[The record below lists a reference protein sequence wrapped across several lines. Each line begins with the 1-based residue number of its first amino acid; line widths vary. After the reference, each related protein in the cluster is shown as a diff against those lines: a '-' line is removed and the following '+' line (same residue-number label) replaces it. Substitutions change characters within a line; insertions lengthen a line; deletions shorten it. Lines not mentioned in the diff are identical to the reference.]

1 LIQNRYLSI
10 SETPVAQSV
19 SFVYANF
26 STMTDWMLLIESTKS
41 SSQLPLNKDKITLGR
56 GQGNDVVLDDQR
68 ASRNHCIIE
77 RGNSGWRVR
86 DLNSSNG
93 TLLNGKSVAIER
105 LRAGDVILIGT
116 TRIRL
121 GTPESFAAA
130 ANGALELDAQDVL
143 DAGDAF
149 DLDSIDPSLIG
160 DLPGLDGADF
170 SPMTLTN
177 SNPLEYENTLV
188 RIANALPAKEFGDH
202 QIELGTSAGKIIY
215 PQADPTKR
223 RGIRE
228 GVDLLRLVLLVA
240 FRTGASDIHLEP
252 RDGEWL
258 GRLRIDGDMVDLV
271 KMPAPIGMKLNT
283 IVKVLGEIDIQFK
296 DAIQEGA
303 FIARVPTNK
312 PGQSRRVD
320 YRVSFAPGVHGQK
333 LVCRVLD
340 ASNAPGTIR
349 DLNLPAWVNDELAM
363 SIKQESG
370 MVLVCG
376 PTGSG
381 KTTTLYAL
389 LRSIATRN
397 RNVTTIEDPVEI
409 QLPGVTQIPVDEAGG
424 KGFATLLRSILR
436 QDPDVILVGEV
447 RDAETA
453 RTAMQ
458 AAITGHLVFSTLHT
472 KDTLGTIFR
481 LLDLGVEPFL
491 CAQALQIV
499 LAQRLVRKLCPRCKK
514 AVPLTE
520 QQRTQMGAVG
530 RQLKEVFIPVGCPEC
545 LGTGFSKRVAFFEML
560 QMTPEIRDAIGRRA
574 TLAELDAMVRQGAFV
589 SLKQAGYELVAK
601 GIVSFDEVEESVGRG
616 IR

>member
-1 LIQNRYLSI
+1 MLDL
-10 SETPVAQSV
+10 P
-19 SFVYANF
+19 
-26 STMTDWMLLIESTKS
+26 TMSDWMIQIETDKDST
-41 SSQLPLNKDKITLGR
+41 QLPLDKDKITVGR
-56 GQGNDVVLDDQR
+56 ASTNDVVLEDQK
-68 ASRNHCIIE
+68 ASRNHCVIE

-93 TLLNGKSVAIER
+93 TLVNGKSIAIER
-105 LRAGDVILIGT
+105 LRAGDIILIGT
-116 TRIRL
+116 TRIRM
-121 GTPESFAAA
+121 GTAESLAHSTG
-130 ANGALELDAQDVL
+130 GALDLSADDLIDDGGGE
-143 DAGDAF
+143 F
-149 DLDSIDPSLIG
+149 DINSIDPSLVI
-160 DLPGLDGADF
+160 DLDGADF

-177 SNPLEYENTLV
+177 TNPAEYEPTLV
-188 RIANALPAKEFGDH
+188 RIANALPQRDFDDH
-202 QIELGTSAGKIIY
+202 HIELGTSAGGVIY
-215 PQADPTKR
+215 PKADPTKR
-223 RGIRE
+223 RGPRE
-228 GVDLLRLVLLVA
+228 AVDLLRLVLLVC

-252 RDGEWL
+252 RDDGYL
-258 GRLRIDGDMVDLV
+258 ARLRIDGDMVDLA
-271 KMPAPIGMKLNT
+271 KMPTAIGLKLST

-303 FIARVPTNK
+303 FTARVPTNK
-312 PGQSRRVD
+312 PGSTRRVD
-320 YRVSFAPGVHGQK
+320 YRISFAPGVFGQK
-333 LVCRVLD
+333 LVCRILD
-340 ASNAPGTIR
+340 AANAPATIK
-349 DLNLPAWVNDELAM
+349 DLNLPAWVNDELTTAV
-363 SIKQESG
+363 KQESG

-424 KGFATLLRSILR
+424 KSFAALLRSLLR

-472 KDTLGTIFR
+472 KDTIGTVFR

-499 LAQRLVRKLCPRCKK
+499 LAQRLVRKLCPKCKK
-514 AVPLTE
+514 GVPLIE
-520 QQRTQMGAVG
+520 SQRAAMGAVG

-545 LGTGFSKRVAFFEML
+545 LGTGFAKRVAFFEML
-560 QMTPEIRDAIGRRA
+560 QMSPELRDAVSRKA
-574 TLAELDAMVRQGAFV
+574 SLAELDGIARQGAFV

-601 GIVSFDEVEESVGRG
+601 GLVSFDEVEESVGRG